1 MIQVTNV
8 LADEGLAVNDES
20 DRVLEVRAQSENGAV
35 GRKCGSSAG
44 GVSSRS
50 AQNRRTKSPHPGD
63 GIVDAASDGA
73 FADQKTVRDA
83 RELLQ
88 RVFVPVS
95 DWLTGAIRTGHDE
108 NLGGA
113 RGKQ

>member
-8 LADEGLAVNDES
+8 LADEGLAVNDEG
-20 DRVLEVRAQSENGAV
+20 DGVLEVRAQSENGAV
-35 GRKCGSSAG
+35 GWKRGSNAG
-44 GVSSRS
+44 GITAR
-50 AQNRRTKSPHPGD
+50 AAENRRTESPHPGD
-63 GIVDAASDGA
+63 GIVYTASDGA

-95 DWLTGAIRTGHDE
+95 DWLTGAIRTG
-108 NLGGA
+108 
-113 RGKQ
+113 Q